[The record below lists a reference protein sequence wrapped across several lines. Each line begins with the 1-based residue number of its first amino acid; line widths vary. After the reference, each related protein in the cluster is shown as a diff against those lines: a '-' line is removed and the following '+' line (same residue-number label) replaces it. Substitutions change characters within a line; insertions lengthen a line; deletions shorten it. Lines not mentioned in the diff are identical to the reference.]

1 MIQVGTDRVEITSTI
16 EVVPVGVG
24 QSWRLR
30 PEAEWGER
38 ELRDYIAAQMAER
51 GVASPM
57 EPWRELT
64 VVKSFLKRHGAKS
77 VRIARYVFERL
88 DGNWRGQP
96 VTFSRFCKG
105 SDPYFAEPIARAL
118 DA

>member
-1 MIQVGTDRVEITSTI
+1 MIQVGTERVQIESTI
-16 EVVPVGVG
+16 EVVRGAG
-24 QSWRLR
+24 QGWRLK
-30 PEAEWGER
+30 PDADWTER
-38 ELRDYIAAQMAER
+38 DLRDYIASQMADR
-51 GVASPM
+51 GVASTM
-57 EPWRELT
+57 ESFRELT
-64 VVKSFLKRHGAKS
+64 VVKAFQKRHGAQA

-105 SDPYFAEPIARAL
+105 SDAYFAEPISRAL